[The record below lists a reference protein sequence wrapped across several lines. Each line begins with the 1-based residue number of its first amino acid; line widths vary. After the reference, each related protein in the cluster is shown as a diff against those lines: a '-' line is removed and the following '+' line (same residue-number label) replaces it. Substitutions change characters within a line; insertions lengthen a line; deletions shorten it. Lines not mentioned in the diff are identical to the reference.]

1 MSDAATPIAEY
12 PAGTNELEL
21 TAAKVGMAAFL
32 CSEAA
37 FFGTLLVAY
46 LTYLG
51 KLHVLLGLCRRLSPR
66 QRGLD
71 SRRSGIRSDCRSAT
85 FGRWTLLA
93 ASGLGRFDRRVA
105 VRVAS

>member
-51 KLHVLLGLCRRLSPR
+51 KSSVGPTPAEVLRLPLVIVNSVFLLSSSGTIALAMNVPR
-66 QRGLD
+66 LAIALD
-71 SRRSGIRSDCRSAT
+71 RS
-85 FGRWTLLA
+85 
-93 ASGLGRFDRRVA
+93 
-105 VRVAS
+105 